1 MPQKEWWQQIH
12 TKLEGY
18 FHDAGSPIYEPKI
31 HDFNARKFLSMTI
44 HKSKNYKKRKEK
56 KSKLLAQSHWSCYM
70 IYWAKRASLFQPRPS
85 DFAYLPVP
93 KRMIIGVW
101 PAYGE

>member
-1 MPQKEWWQQIH
+1 MILMQENFWVWQFTNQKIIKE
-12 TKLEGY
+12 
-18 FHDAGSPIYEPKI
+18 
-31 HDFNARKFLSMTI
+31 
-44 HKSKNYKKRKEK
+44 KEK